1 METLFQEKHGFWF
14 DIQDVT
20 GTTLSAKA
28 RFQINMNVPKIA
40 NYDDLAHINTTV
52 IPILWMEEGID
63 ELGPEIIGVLK
74 QAVTE
79 PREWRQIILWVC
91 LGMFATLVVLA
102 GVALARVIL
111 NRSKVERVRENL
123 ESIISNGLQHENHC
137 QLIQPML
144 QVMNVHVYD
153 RLVDHSL
160 TVVLHMISTCHQET
174 DRQRNSFRH

>member
-1 METLFQEKHGFWF
+1 MFLSLIYMKVSDETGSKSRELLKLIKVNFQEKHGFWF

-40 NYDDLAHINTTV
+40 NYDDLAAINTTV

-79 PREWRQIILWVC
+79 PREWRQAEINNSQYFAII
-91 LGMFATLVVLA
+91 G
-102 GVALARVIL
+102 
-111 NRSKVERVRENL
+111 N
-123 ESIISNGLQHENHC
+123 
-137 QLIQPML
+137 
-144 QVMNVHVYD
+144 NVGG
-153 RLVDHSL
+153 
-160 TVVLHMISTCHQET
+160 
-174 DRQRNSFRH
+174 

>member
-1 METLFQEKHGFWF
+1 MFLSLIYMKVSDETGSKSRELLKLIKVNFQEKHGFWF

-40 NYDDLAHINTTV
+40 NYDDLAAINTTV

-79 PREWRQIILWVC
+79 PREWRQAEINNLQYFAII
-91 LGMFATLVVLA
+91 G
-102 GVALARVIL
+102 
-111 NRSKVERVRENL
+111 N
-123 ESIISNGLQHENHC
+123 
-137 QLIQPML
+137 
-144 QVMNVHVYD
+144 NVGG
-153 RLVDHSL
+153 
-160 TVVLHMISTCHQET
+160 
-174 DRQRNSFRH
+174 

>member
-1 METLFQEKHGFWF
+1 MFLSLIYMKVSDETGSKSRELLKLIKVNFQEKHGFWF

-40 NYDDLAHINTTV
+40 NYDDLAAINTTV

-79 PREWRQIILWVC
+79 PREWRQAEINILQYFAIIGNNW
-91 LGMFATLVVLA
+91 
-102 GVALARVIL
+102 
-111 NRSKVERVRENL
+111 
-123 ESIISNGLQHENHC
+123 Q
-137 QLIQPML
+137 
-144 QVMNVHVYD
+144 
-153 RLVDHSL
+153 
-160 TVVLHMISTCHQET
+160 
-174 DRQRNSFRH
+174 

>member
-1 METLFQEKHGFWF
+1 MKVSDETGSKSRELLKLIKVNFQEKHGFWF

-40 NYDDLAHINTTV
+40 NYDDLAAINTTV

-79 PREWRQIILWVC
+79 PREWRQAEINNSQYFAII
-91 LGMFATLVVLA
+91 G
-102 GVALARVIL
+102 
-111 NRSKVERVRENL
+111 N
-123 ESIISNGLQHENHC
+123 
-137 QLIQPML
+137 
-144 QVMNVHVYD
+144 NVGG
-153 RLVDHSL
+153 
-160 TVVLHMISTCHQET
+160 
-174 DRQRNSFRH
+174 